1 MTRDSLRWNSW
12 LRRSVEVPRPSTQGQ
27 SLRILQVVS
36 SPTTSGPCVHVAD
49 LARQLRALGHT
60 VTILA
65 RPHSWIVSEAQRLG
79 IETIE
84 THFHRFPP
92 TEVFRLRQE
101 VRRRGFDLIHTHM
114 NSAHNMGV
122 ILRAL
127 CGIPCVATAHSR
139 KIQAHWLLNNH
150 IVATSHHTERFH
162 RAYNRVPA
170 TRISTIYC
178 PVPQRDLRSSTRSVA
193 RSFSDIRELRAR
205 WGCRDAVQPAFLIG
219 VVGEISPAKGHRF
232 LIEAMRELCPRFPN
246 LRLVVVGNHREEYV
260 RQLQHWSC
268 EWGIA
273 DRIHWAGF
281 QQDIELAM
289 SAMDLYVCPSL
300 SESLP
305 LTLLEAMAAARPI
318 IATAVGGVPEI
329 IQNERTGLLIPPR
342 QSAALG
348 AAIERMMSELTLAT
362 RCGQQAQ
369 ARILADFEP
378 TQQTQRLVELYRRL
392 TGGENIARVA

>member
-1 MTRDSLRWNSW
+1 M
-12 LRRSVEVPRPSTQGQ
+12 
-27 SLRILQVVS
+27 
-36 SPTTSGPCVHVAD
+36 
-49 LARQLRALGHT
+49 
-60 VTILA
+60 
-65 RPHSWIVSEAQRLG
+65 
-79 IETIE
+79 
-84 THFHRFPP
+84 
-92 TEVFRLRQE
+92 
-101 VRRRGFDLIHTHM
+101 
-114 NSAHNMGV
+114 
-122 ILRAL
+122 
-127 CGIPCVATAHSR
+127 
-139 KIQAHWLLNNH
+139 
-150 IVATSHHTERFH
+150 
-162 RAYNRVPA
+162 
-170 TRISTIYC
+170 
-178 PVPQRDLRSSTRSVA
+178 
-193 RSFSDIRELRAR
+193 
-205 WGCRDAVQPAFLIG
+205 
-219 VVGEISPAKGHRF
+219 
-232 LIEAMRELCPRFPN
+232 
-246 LRLVVVGNHREEYV
+246 VGNHREEYV